1 MTQTPAA
8 ELIRQVIDRAKE
20 VHERMG
26 PGFSN
31 EVYEACLAI
40 ELAEADLPFE
50 SGRVLTATYEGQE
63 LDYRCET
70 DLIVASTLLLQIE
83 AAETIE
89 LAHEQKLRTC
99 LWMGGYP
106 SGLLLNFN
114 VATMEDGIFHMAGNT
129 AEEPTPFR
137 DVFDDPDPGSAF

>member
-1 MTQTPAA
+1 MTQNPAD
-8 ELIRQVIDRAKE
+8 ELIRQVIDRAKQ
-20 VHERMG
+20 VHERIG
-26 PGFSN
+26 PGLSN
-31 EVYEACLAI
+31 DVYEACLAI

-63 LDYRCET
+63 LDFRCET

-83 AAETIE
+83 ATETIE
-89 LAHEQKLRTC
+89 LVHEQKLRTC

-114 VATMEDGIFHMAGNT
+114 VVAMDDGIFYMAGKA
-129 AEEPTPFR
+129 AEEPAPFG
-137 DVFDDPDPGSAF
+137 DVFDDPDLGSTF